1 MQEQIAQQSPLAPG
15 DAVDELLASAPQRRR
30 LPSIVIQVVGF
41 IVLIALFAAVWEAWK
56 ALGEA
61 TRYQIFFPNT
71 FVEIFGLEVKLRP
84 VPNDQNMPHIWEIL
98 RSFNELPGRASEEV
112 LLVFLLKGTFVT
124 LREAFVGFAMGAT
137 LGFTLGVIFA
147 HSDLLERSLMPY
159 VVASQTV
166 PILAVAPIVVLWLKA
181 GWWSVAIISA
191 YLTFF
196 PVTINTLRGL
206 RSPDPT
212 AIELM
217 RSYAASSWQ
226 ILWKLRFPSALPYLF
241 TAFKVSITTSLVGAI
256 IGELPAGTQG
266 GLGWLIKNFNYS
278 YLQGPERLFA
288 TNVGLAVVG
297 VVLFLAVLG
306 VEALV
311 LRTRPSNP
319 TT

>member
-1 MQEQIAQQSPLAPG
+1 MQDTQPTNVDSHEVPGQITHRGLPPVIYRSAG
-15 DAVDELLASAPQRRR
+15 IILL
-30 LPSIVIQVVGF
+30 IV
-41 IVLIALFAAVWEAWK
+41 LFAALWEAWK

-61 TRYQIFFPNT
+61 TNYQIFFPYT
-71 FVEIFGLEVKLRP
+71 KLRP
-84 VPNDQNMPHIWEIL
+84 VPNDINMPHIWAIL
-98 RSFNELPGRASEEV
+98 RSFFEFPGRASQEI
-112 LLVFLLKGTFVT
+112 LLVFIIKGVFITV
-124 LREAFVGFAMGAT
+124 REALVGFALGSII
-137 LGFTLGVIFA
+137 GFTLGTIFA
-147 HSDLLERSLMPY
+147 HSNLLERGLMPY

-212 AIELM
+212 DIELM
-217 RSYAASSWQ
+217 HSYAATRWQ
-226 ILWKLRFPSALPYLF
+226 ILWKLRFPASLPYLF

-266 GLGWLIKNFNYS
+266 GLGWIIKNFNYA

-288 TNVGLAVVG
+288 TNIALAVVG
-297 VVLFLAVLG
+297 VVLFVAVLG
-306 VEALV
+306 VERAV
-311 LRTRPSNP
+311 LGQGQAARSA
-319 TT
+319 